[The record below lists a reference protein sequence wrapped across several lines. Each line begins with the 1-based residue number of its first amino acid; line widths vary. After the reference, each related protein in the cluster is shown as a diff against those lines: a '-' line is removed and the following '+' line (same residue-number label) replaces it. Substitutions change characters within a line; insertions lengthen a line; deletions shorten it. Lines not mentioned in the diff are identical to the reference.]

1 MGDTMK
7 IRCTGPRSR
16 ALVLSA
22 AVALFTVF
30 STPAIHAQFVA
41 STLPKHSADKYPG
54 PVLVTLFEG
63 RLDTDNAKAGDAIS
77 LKVKNTLKMKGTKI
91 PGGSQVTGTIVSVQ
105 SKKDGS
111 GTSAL
116 DIKLDKVVL
125 KGGKEMPITGLIVAI
140 GHVTLGGGNGYQD
153 VLGRGGVGSTVGLD
167 PGMAAGHGPVDDVPA
182 GSSLPGVALA
192 KGLDQQQA
200 SELRG
205 QNTDI
210 KLDPSVMIKVELF
223 KSVPAK

>member
-1 MGDTMK
+1 MNF
-7 IRCTGPRSR
+7 RCTGPRSR

-22 AVALFTVF
+22 AVALF
-30 STPAIHAQFVA
+30 AIFCLPLSYGQFVA
-41 STLPKHSADKYPG
+41 STLPKHSNDKYPG
-54 PVLVTLFEG
+54 PVLVTMFQG
-63 RLDTDNAKAGDAIS
+63 RLDTDNAKVGDTIS
-77 LKVKNTLKMKGTKI
+77 LKVKNTLKMKDMKI
-91 PGGSQVTGTIVSVQ
+91 PGGSQVTGSIVSVQ
-105 SKKDGS
+105 SKKDGN

-125 KGGKEMPITGLIVAI
+125 KGGKEMPISGLVVAI
-140 GHVTLGGGNGYQD
+140 GHVSLGGGNGYSD

-167 PGMAAGHGPVDDVPA
+167 PGMAAGHGPVDDVPP